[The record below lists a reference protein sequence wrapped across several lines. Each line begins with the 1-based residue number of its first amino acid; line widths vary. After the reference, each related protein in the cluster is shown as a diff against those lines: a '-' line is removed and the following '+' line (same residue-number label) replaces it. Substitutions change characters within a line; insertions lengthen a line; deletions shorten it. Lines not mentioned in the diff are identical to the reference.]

1 MKAVKGD
8 LLMKKPIALIL
19 FFGIACSS
27 CMAGGQ
33 PDQKHTEKIKQQ
45 VIRYLNTGDRVSL
58 ETYDQRKLQGAIS
71 ESRTDSFVLTI
82 EGRSATLNYSEVKK
96 IKSFMSRSKKQMIA
110 TIIVTGALFGMTA
123 ILLSQDK

>member
-1 MKAVKGD
+1 
-8 LLMKKPIALIL
+8 MKKPIALIL

-82 EGRSATLNYSEVKK
+82 EGRSATLNYAEVKK

>member
-1 MKAVKGD
+1 
-8 LLMKKPIALIL
+8 MKKPIALIL

-27 CMAGGQ
+27 CMAGGP